1 MLRRPRGALRA
12 AELIHLAGSCA
23 STQALTCRIPD
34 VDDELGNPV
43 GVGKRALPTEAF
55 LRHRSAPESGALAE
69 CLVQL
74 VGSVLPPAEKGVER
88 LFAYSDAPA
97 LPDRSATA
105 GDAEPLVRSP
115 LSLTVSPPFGWSF
128 L

>member
-1 MLRRPRGALRA
+1 ML
-12 AELIHLAGSCA
+12 
-23 STQALTCRIPD
+23 PD

-88 LFAYSDAPA
+88 LFAFSDAPA

-115 LSLTVSPPFGWSF
+115 SFIDCFSPFWLVLSLVKCFHFSIILSF
-128 L
+128 SSGFLFY